1 MECAGLLIKCTSD
14 ERVPAGAVS
23 CCARKDKDKSD
34 QYCAAPPSVNY
45 KAVVFQVTGLI
56 HCLGK
61 HLKTV
66 ILQTCMTRS

>member
-23 CCARKDKDKSD
+23 CARKDKDNSD
-34 QYCAAPPSVNY
+34 QYCASPQSVNY
-45 KAVVFQVTGLI
+45 KAVVFNVKGLI
-56 HCLGK
+56 HCLDSQ
-61 HLKTV
+61 LKTAV